1 MWTKLAVA
9 AVIASSLAAPAWAQ
23 PTYKIGVSAGL
34 SGYAATTD
42 TAWRD
47 GVLLAADA
55 LNARGGIL
63 GRRIEVIVED
73 NRSEPQEAVTAYR
86 KMLQSDKVDIFASG
100 CVSAGNFAAAAFVVR
115 AQVPMVL
122 CSILPNPP
130 DQVHWAFSTLPP
142 PKFEV
147 ETRLQYLHDRTQ
159 IRSFGILH
167 DPTPYANL
175 QASIAEKEAAQYG
188 LTVAGNE
195 QYRQEDADLGVQLGR
210 LNAAGA
216 KAVLKIGLGG
226 TTLTA
231 AKNLRALGLDLP
243 MLNSLDD
250 INLFRPVADI
260 MGDRFMFVA
269 SPSQVFDALPA
280 GKLRSALGE
289 FLTPWR
295 AKYGDRDPNWASRG
309 WDAVMLTATAVQ
321 DAGSTDGPRVR
332 DALERIHDFQGTTG
346 SYTHSPEVHYGLTEN
361 PLLLATIVDG
371 APRIV
376 P

>member
-1 MWTKLAVA
+1 MKTKLVLAALLA
-9 AVIASSLAAPAWAQ
+9 AVITAPAMAQ
-23 PTYKIGVSAGL
+23 TYKIGASVGL

-47 GVLLAADA
+47 GVLMAAAA
-55 LNARGGIL
+55 LNAKGGIG
-63 GRRIEVIVED
+63 GRMIEVIVED

-115 AQVPMVL
+115 AQVPMML

-130 DQVHWAFSTLPP
+130 DQVKWAFSTLPP

-147 ETRLQYLHDRTQ
+147 ETRLSYLKDSTQ

-175 QASIAEKEAAQYG
+175 QATIAEKEAASYG

-216 KAVLKIGLGG
+216 RAILKIGLGG
-226 TTLTA
+226 TTLTT
-231 AKNLRALGLDLP
+231 AKNLVALGLDMPL
-243 MLNSLDD
+243 LNSLDD
-250 INLFRPVADI
+250 VNLFRPVADVL
-260 MGDRFMFVA
+260 GPRFLFVA
-269 SPSQVFDALPA
+269 SPSQVFGAIPPGKLHDAL
-280 GKLRSALGE
+280 SE

-309 WDAVMLTATAVQ
+309 WDAVMLTADAVKL
-321 DAGSTDGPRVR
+321 AGSTEGGKVR
-332 DALERIHDFQGTTG
+332 DAMEKIQGFQGTTG
-346 SYTHSPEVHYGLTEN
+346 VYSMSSDVHYGLTEN
-361 PLLLATIVDG
+361 PLLLARIVDG
-371 APRIV
+371 KAQIV
-376 P
+376 K